1 LQIKH
6 CKLQIAASHSD
17 ALRNSQLA
25 ICILQSLAATDTTV
39 TIGLAISNRFDL
51 ASTRAAAS
59 YLFMPVFRAPLPR
72 QWSKA

>member
-1 LQIKH
+1 LQRAIPTLSAILN
-6 CKLQIAASHSD
+6 LQF
-17 ALRNSQLA
+17 A